1 MAKNSLF
8 RTFALAIL
16 MVLAMIPQATAQ
28 TPPGGWIEKQGT
40 AIRSRWALVEIV
52 CIGWESPTGAIPT
65 TMSAATRC

>member
-28 TPPGGWIEKQGT
+28 TAPGGWIEKQ
-40 AIRSRWALVEIV
+40 
-52 CIGWESPTGAIPT
+52 
-65 TMSAATRC
+65 